1 MLTAR
6 AETWT
11 ISEAQRLALDRQIR
25 TAFDRI
31 PLAPYETVRK
41 ADVRFAVLPSA
52 LVPAGDLVRVT
63 VARFDETKPAILFVG
78 PIIIQHSAEVIEVV
92 AAHEWAHAYLWC
104 RREPWTD
111 EHLTDTLIDS
121 WGFDSRLL
129 EDVRFHGR
137 DNDFLRRFL
146 RV

>member
-11 ISEAQRLALDRQIR
+11 ISEAQRLALDRQVR
-25 TAFDRI
+25 QAFDRI
-31 PLAPYETVRK
+31 PLAAFETVRK

-52 LVPAGDLVRVT
+52 LVPVGAQVRFT
-63 VARFDETKPAILFVG
+63 VARFDETIPGILFFG
-78 PIIIQHSAEVIEVV
+78 PILIQHSAAVIDVI
-92 AAHEWAHAYLWC
+92 AAHEWSHAYLWC
-104 RREPWTD
+104 RREPWTA